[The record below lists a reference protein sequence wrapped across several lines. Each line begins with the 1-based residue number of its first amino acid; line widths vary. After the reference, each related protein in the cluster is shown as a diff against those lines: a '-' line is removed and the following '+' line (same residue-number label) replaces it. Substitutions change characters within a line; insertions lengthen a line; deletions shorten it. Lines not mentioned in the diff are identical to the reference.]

1 MQKVQRSIM
10 NLREI
15 YKQKAVPALV
25 KKFEY
30 KSVMATPKIDKVVIN
45 TGFGKLIA
53 NKTGDDMRKTLAG
66 ILGDISNIAGQH
78 ATVAAAKQSIAGFK
92 LREGVPVGAKVTL
105 RGQRMY
111 DFIERLVRVALPRS
125 RDFQGISVSSL
136 DHEGN
141 LTIGI
146 KEHIFFPE
154 ISPEKVRNNFGLEIS
169 IVTTAKSQE
178 EGLELFRLLGFP
190 FQK

>member
-1 MQKVQRSIM
+1 M

-25 KKFEY
+25 KKFGY
-30 KSVMATPKIDKVVIN
+30 KSIMAAPKIDKVVIN
-45 TGFGKLIA
+45 TGFGKLTA
-53 NKTGDDMRKTLAG
+53 NKTGDDMRKTLEG

-78 ATVAAAKQSIAGFK
+78 ATVTAAKQSIAGFK

-111 DFIERLVRVALPRS
+111 DFIERLVNVVLPRS

-136 DHEGN
+136 DREGN
-141 LTIGI
+141 LTIGV

-154 ISPEKVRNNFGLEIS
+154 ISPEKVRNNFGLEMS
-169 IVTTAKSQE
+169 IVTSAKSQE

>member
-1 MQKVQRSIM
+1 MNFRETYEKKVI
-10 NLREI
+10 
-15 YKQKAVPALV
+15 PALV
-25 KKFEY
+25 KKFRY
-30 KSVMATPKIDKVVIN
+30 KSTMAVPKIDKVVIN

-53 NKTGDDMRKTLAG
+53 NKTGDDMRKTLEG
-66 ILGDISNIAGQH
+66 ILRDTSNIAGQH
-78 ATVAAAKQSIAGFK
+78 ATVTAAKKSIAGFK

-111 DFIERLVRVALPRS
+111 DFIERLVNVVLPRS
-125 RDFQGISVSSL
+125 RDFQGISVRSL
-136 DHEGN
+136 DQQGN

-154 ISPEKVRNNFGLEIS
+154 ISLEKVRNNFGLEVS
-169 IVTTAKSQE
+169 ITTTAKTQE
-178 EGLELFRLLGFP
+178 EGLALFQLLGFP

>member
-53 NKTGDDMRKTLAG
+53 NKTGDDMRKTLEG

-78 ATVAAAKQSIAGFK
+78 ATVTAAKQSIAGFK